1 MKFFFNL
8 YKVPEFIGQNKNS
21 QNAQHF
27 LESGFFQ
34 SAKIYGQ

>member
-1 MKFFFNL
+1 MKNFFNL
-8 YKVPEFIGQNKNS
+8 YKVPEIIGQNQNC

-27 LESGFFQ
+27 LESEFLQ